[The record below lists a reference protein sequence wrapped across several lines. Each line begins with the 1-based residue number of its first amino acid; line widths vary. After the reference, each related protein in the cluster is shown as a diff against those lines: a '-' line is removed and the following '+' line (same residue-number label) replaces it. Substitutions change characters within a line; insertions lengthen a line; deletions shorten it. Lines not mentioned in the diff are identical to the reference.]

1 MAEIFALV
9 VFILS
14 FFGMLLIFFKKIPIL
29 ISLSPNTQ
37 DSQENLFL
45 KLKNKTLEIRFL
57 KSFSSGVFLQKILSK
72 VKILTLKTENKTSYW
87 LQQLRKNARKK
98 KEIEN
103 DNYWKELKN
112 STSQRGKDSPRDLGE
127 SD

>member
-1 MAEIFALV
+1 MTEIFALIV
-9 VFILS
+9 LILS
-14 FFGMLLIFFKKIPIL
+14 FFGMLLIFLKKLPIL
-29 ISLSPNTQ
+29 VSLSPNTQ
-37 DSQENLFL
+37 DSQENLLL

-57 KSFSSGVFLQKILSK
+57 KFFSSEIFLQKILSK
-72 VKILTLKTENKTSYW
+72 IRVLTLKTENKTSYW
-87 LQQLRKNARKK
+87 LQQLRKSARKK

-112 STSQRGKDSPRDLGE
+112 SASQGSKDSPRNLGE

>member
-1 MAEIFALV
+1 MAEIFALI

-14 FFGMLLIFFKKIPIL
+14 FFGMLLIFLKKIPIL

-57 KSFSSGVFLQKILSK
+57 KPFSSEVFLQKILSK
-72 VKILTLKTENKTSYW
+72 VRILTLKTENKTSYW